1 MAVKPTESEL
11 SILRILWK
19 SGNSTVRD
27 VNSDL
32 NQTRKVG
39 YTNTLKMMQLMH
51 EKGLLSRDE
60 SNRSHIYTPTIQ
72 ADDIRSNLLN
82 HMIDTVF
89 EGSTS
94 RMMMHALGN
103 YKASHEEIEEIR
115 SLLKNIEDDGDT
127 V

>member
-1 MAVKPTESEL
+1 MKPTESEL

-19 SGNSTVRD
+19 SGASTVRN
-27 VNSDL
+27 VNADL
-32 NQTRKVG
+32 NRTRKVG

-94 RMMMHALGN
+94 RMMVHALGN
-103 YKASHEEIEEIR
+103 YKASPEEIEEIR
-115 SLLKNIEDDGDT
+115 SLLNTIEDDDDT

>member
-1 MAVKPTESEL
+1 MAIKPTESEL
-11 SILRILWK
+11 SILIILWK
-19 SGNSTVRD
+19 SGDSTVRD
-27 VNSDL
+27 VNADL
-32 NQTRKVG
+32 NRTRKVG

-60 SNRSHIYTPTIQ
+60 SNRSHIYSPTIQ

-94 RMMMHALGN
+94 RMMLHALGN
-103 YKASHEEIEEIR
+103 YKTSPEEIEEIR
-115 SLLKNIEDDGDT
+115 SLLNNIEDDGDT

>member
-1 MAVKPTESEL
+1 MIVKPTESEL
-11 SILRILWK
+11 SILRILWR
-19 SGNSTVRD
+19 SGASTVRN
-27 VNSDL
+27 VNVDL
-32 NQTRKVG
+32 NRTRKVG

-94 RMMMHALGN
+94 SMMMHALGN
-103 YKASHEEIEEIR
+103 YKASPEEIEEIR
-115 SLLKNIEDDGDT
+115 SLLNNIEDDGDN

>member
-19 SGNSTVRD
+19 SGDSTVRD
-27 VNSDL
+27 VNADL
-32 NQTRKVG
+32 NLIRKVG

-60 SNRSHIYTPTIQ
+60 TNRSHIYSPIIQ

-82 HMIDTVF
+82 HMIETVF

-94 RMMMHALGN
+94 RMMVHALGN
-103 YKASHEEIEEIR
+103 YKASPEEIEEIR
-115 SLLKNIEDDGDT
+115 SLLNNIEDDADIF
-127 V
+127 

>member
-1 MAVKPTESEL
+1 MIVKPTESEL
-11 SILRILWK
+11 SILRILWR
-19 SGNSTVRD
+19 SGASTVRN
-27 VNSDL
+27 VNVDL
-32 NQTRKVG
+32 NRTRKVG

-94 RMMMHALGN
+94 SMMMHALGN
-103 YKASHEEIEEIR
+103 YKASPEEIEEIR
-115 SLLKNIEDDGDT
+115 SLLNNIEDNGDT

>member
-1 MAVKPTESEL
+1 MKLKPTESEF

-19 SGNSTVRD
+19 SGPSTVRD
-27 VNSDL
+27 VNAKL
-32 NQTRKVG
+32 NLTKKVG

-51 EKGLLSRDE
+51 EKGMLSRDE
-60 SNRSHIYTPTIQ
+60 TNRSHIYAPTIQ
-72 ADDIRSNLLN
+72 AHDIKSKMLR

-94 RMMMHALGN
+94 SMMMHALGN
-103 YKASHEEIEEIR
+103 YKASPEEIEEIR
-115 SLLKNIEDDGDT
+115 SILKNIEDNDT

>member
-1 MAVKPTESEL
+1 MQLNPTESEL

-19 SGNSTVRD
+19 SGPSTVRD
-27 VNSDL
+27 VNTAL
-32 NQTRKVG
+32 NIGRKVG

-60 SNRSHIYTPTIQ
+60 SNRSHIYNPTIK

-82 HMIDTVF
+82 HVIDTVF

-94 RMMMHALGN
+94 SMMLHALGN
-103 YKASHEEIEEIR
+103 YKASADEIEAIK
-115 SLLKNIEDDGDT
+115 SLLNNIETNDDI

>member
-19 SGNSTVRD
+19 SGASTVRD
-27 VNSDL
+27 VNAGL
-32 NQTRKVG
+32 NISRKVG

-51 EKGLLSRDE
+51 EKGLLNRDE
-60 SNRSHIYTPTIQ
+60 TNRSHIYSPTIQ

-82 HMIDTVF
+82 HMIETVF

-94 RMMMHALGN
+94 RMMLHALGN
-103 YKASHEEIEEIR
+103 YKASPEEIKKIR
-115 SLLKNIEDDGDT
+115 SLLNNIENDADT